1 MIKNKDLE
9 FTKKAKVLLFRWLDV
24 IIFTAV
30 IILKNLYYGKQI
42 DPVYF
47 NVYKLIVPIT
57 CSVLMIIAIIVLCKE
72 KKRAR
77 ALLIFDIV
85 ISLIL
90 FIDTAYFRYFKDI
103 SSVGAMR
110 NGTLLVGVSACLPTL
125 VKFKDIIF
133 ILDLIVLFPFIK
145 KFNAYKAERN
155 YNLSMNARLA
165 VFFAIFVIAL
175 SGNVRCIYD
184 LNIEQPMLLST
195 MSNKLYTAKI
205 LGNIDYHIVDLYNCA
220 SNFVESHKPLSS
232 ENKIEIK
239 NFLAEN
245 KTANSGTAMA
255 GIGQG
260 KNLIM
265 IQVEALQGF
274 VINRTLYGQEITPN
288 LNRWIKKSMYFDNY
302 FYQVSA
308 GNTSDAEFMSNNSL
322 YPAASGAA
330 YYKYCDDT
338 LDSLPKKLAEA
349 GYSTNAFHG
358 YVDSFWNRNLMY
370 KTEGF
375 QNYFAESSFNID
387 ENVGL
392 GLSDKSFF
400 TQSLEKMQNLNQ
412 PYFSFLITLSSHYPY
427 DGGAAYGDF
436 NVGKYEGTLIGNYLK
451 GIHYADEQLGMFL
464 DQLEQNGTLD
474 NSILVLYGDH
484 YAIPKEYA
492 DQMYDLV
499 GISNPTDLDWQLL
512 QKVPMFIH
520 FPGNE
525 YKGVNHV
532 YTGQM
537 DLYPT
542 LANMFNLNC
551 DYIFG
556 RDIFNAKSHEVILR
570 NGSFTDGKV
579 FYISGNNEYYDIKT
593 KKVIQETETLKQ
605 KKEEALE
612 ELYMSDNLLNY
623 NLIKKGDRKSV
634 V

>member
-623 NLIKKGDRKSV
+623 NLIKKGFDN
-634 V
+634 